1 MLGRDAAATSSDVG
15 TSFGD
20 GNDLIDEGSQDL
32 LFFTIGPDDFQLVD
46 LGGGG
51 EAEVEAGIGAGCV
64 TTAGEDVCA
73 LANAVN
79 GEEDFGADGVAGRL
93 EAGNWRRRLCNQFQT
108 EPVVGGLGYIAEK
121 RGSGIDVI

>member
-1 MLGRDAAATSSDVG
+1 MLGRDAAATSLDVG

-64 TTAGEDVCA
+64 TTPRESRCAPAKAPDGE
-73 LANAVN
+73 
-79 GEEDFGADGVAGRL
+79 GGFGAHCVAGGL
-93 EAGNWRRRLCNQFQT
+93 ECCQLARRMCDQSET
-108 EPVVGGLGYIAEK
+108 ESAV
-121 RGSGIDVI
+121 